1 LKKIQAAGQVPSG
14 AGELLP
20 ASEAEEGD
28 KLKGRLNCNFHP
40 YTPYLGGRDM
50 LKKGLIA
57 GGGLALLL
65 GLFFGRDV
73 FSYVKTTVGW
83 VHSTVKDSV
92 PVQFELERAR
102 KMIQDLDPE
111 ISQHKREIARE
122 ELDLQKLAS
131 QVQEDERKLAK
142 NWSEIETLKGD
153 LSRGDSNYVYAGHT
167 YTVKQVETDL
177 TSRFERYQTKEAT
190 LQKLGKIVDLR
201 ERGLAA
207 AQEKL
212 KAMIAAKRQLEVEVE
227 NLEARLKMVEVAK
240 ASSEFNI
247 DDSQLSRTRQ
257 LLSDIESRIEV
268 DAQLVNADDLVLD
281 EIPLETPAE
290 NVKILDRIAE
300 YEKSKGPE
308 AKDAKLVGVEKN

>member
-1 LKKIQAAGQVPSG
+1 
-14 AGELLP
+14 
-20 ASEAEEGD
+20 
-28 KLKGRLNCNFHP
+28 
-40 YTPYLGGRDM
+40 M

-57 GGGLALLL
+57 GGALALLL
-65 GLFFGRDV
+65 GLLFGRDA
-73 FSYVKTTVGW
+73 FSYVKTSFGR
-83 VHSTVKDSV
+83 VKDSVRHSV

-111 ISQHKREIARE
+111 ISRHKRQIARE
-122 ELDLQKLAS
+122 ELDLQKLVA
-131 QVQEDERKLAK
+131 QVTDEQAKLAK
-142 NWSEIETLKGD
+142 SWSQIQTLKSD
-153 LSRGDSNYVYAGHT
+153 LSRGDSNYVYAGQT

-177 TSRFERYQTKEAT
+177 TNRFDRYQTKDAT
-190 LQKLGKIVDLR
+190 VQKLGKILDAR
-201 ERGLAA
+201 QRGLSA

-240 ASSEFNI
+240 AANEFVI

-268 DAQLVNADDLVLD
+268 DAQMVNADDLVLD

-290 NVKILDRIAE
+290 NAKILERIAE
-300 YEKSKGPE
+300 YEKAQGQQGEDSKF
-308 AKDAKLVGVEKN
+308 VGVEK